1 MSDTEKQEFIV
12 CLSPGHC
19 EVMAVS
25 YGYEGLRIRDNYKLD
40 VLSRYKDAKYG
51 DIVQVWNN
59 CLWGSIMASN
69 TKEALDIFYER
80 VNEKRTGK

>member
-12 CLSPGHC
+12 CLSPRYC
-19 EVMAVS
+19 EAMAVS

-40 VLSRYKDAKYG
+40 VLPRYKDAKYG
-51 DIVQVWNN
+51 DIVPWNN

-80 VNEKRTGK
+80 ANEKRTGK

>member
-12 CLSPGHC
+12 CVSPGYC

-40 VLSRYKDAKYG
+40 VLPQYKDAKYG
-51 DIVQVWNN
+51 DIVPWYDS
-59 CLWGSIMASN
+59 LWGSIIASN
-69 TKEALDIFYER
+69 TKEALDIFYEKA
-80 VNEKRTGK
+80 NEKRTDK